1 MIESVVGVSSAFE
14 FKGRDQY
21 FECVQS
27 SFAFRARSSSW
38 PLDTTSVTYENVMG
52 EKETQVTVQPKLE
65 EPGMSYATND
75 DYISTP

>member
-1 MIESVVGVSSAFE
+1 
-14 FKGRDQY
+14 
-21 FECVQS
+21 
-27 SFAFRARSSSW
+27 
-38 PLDTTSVTYENVMG
+38 MG